1 MKNKTYNIIAT
12 TKPWDLN
19 YYIKKLGKY
28 WLIVDSN
35 TKLKK
40 AIKKNIDKIF
50 FTHWSKIISKNIL
63 NNFCCIAFH
72 MTDLP
77 YGRGGSPLQNLILKG
92 KKTTKI
98 TAFKMIDKIDA
109 GPIYLKKKLSL
120 EGRAE
125 EIFNKAKVVTLKM
138 IKEIDKKKI
147 KPKEQKPSKIMF
159 KRLTRKDNY
168 LNFNDLKTL
177 NKLYDKIRMVDAPTY
192 PNAYFN
198 LGKFTFN
205 FYNVKKES
213 KSIYCSVK
221 IKKNI

>member
-1 MKNKTYNIIAT
+1 M
-12 TKPWDLN
+12 
-19 YYIKKLGKY
+19 
-28 WLIVDSN
+28 
-35 TKLKK
+35 
-40 AIKKNIDKIF
+40 
-50 FTHWSKIISKNIL
+50 
-63 NNFCCIAFH
+63 
-72 MTDLP
+72 
-77 YGRGGSPLQNLILKG
+77 
-92 KKTTKI
+92 
-98 TAFKMIDKIDA
+98 
-109 GPIYLKKKLSL
+109 SL

-205 FYNVKKES
+205 FYNIKKES